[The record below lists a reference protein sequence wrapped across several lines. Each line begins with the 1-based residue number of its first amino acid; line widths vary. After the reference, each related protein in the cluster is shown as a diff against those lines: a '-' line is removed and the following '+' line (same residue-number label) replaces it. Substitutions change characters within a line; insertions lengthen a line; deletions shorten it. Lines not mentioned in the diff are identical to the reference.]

1 MVEFKGK
8 TVLITGASSGIGE
21 AIAYQFAKRG
31 TNTILT
37 GLGNDLLEKV
47 AENCRKLGVKAYPF
61 EINLEDRTTLD
72 ALVEYIFDN
81 RLKPD
86 FIVFNAG
93 ISQRALTLDCDFS
106 IDQKLMDINYFG
118 SVYLTKKLRD
128 YLLSTGHTTHIAVN
142 TSISGLFGFPM
153 RSAYCASKHALF
165 GFFESLELEYPD
177 IKVTFIIPGRIN
189 TQISKSAITASGEA
203 YQKMDPGQAKGMD
216 VDKCA
221 AIALRAIA
229 RERHKK
235 LIGNKEL
242 LMAYFYKY
250 TPWLFYKLARKISA
264 V

>member
-31 TNTILT
+31 TNVIVT
-37 GLGNDLLEKV
+37 GLGMDLLTKV
-47 AENCRKLGVKAYPF
+47 KENCERMGVKAYPF
-61 EINLEDRTTLD
+61 EINLEDHTTLD
-72 ALVEYIFDN
+72 ALVAYIFDN
-81 RLKPD
+81 RLDLD

-93 ISQRALTLDCDFS
+93 ISQRALTLDCEFE
-106 IDQKLMDINYFG
+106 IDQKLMNINFFG
-118 SVYLTKKLRD
+118 SVYLTKKLKD

-165 GFFESLELEYPD
+165 GFFESLELEYPQ

-189 TQISKSAITASGEA
+189 TQISKSAIVAGGEK
-203 YQKMDPGQAKGMD
+203 YNKMDPGQAKGMD
-216 VDKCA
+216 VNKCA
-221 AIALRAIA
+221 QVALKAIA
-229 RERHKK
+229 REKHKK
-235 LIGNKEL
+235 LIGHEEL